1 VVDIRPEVAL
11 DEPAPPWWEQAIVV
25 VIITLLTGA
34 LVGPIFAPTQEE
46 TPILRLMWLPVYG
59 ATLGLVLLRL
69 DRLWR
74 IWPAALILLLMVI
87 HAYASKY
94 WSIDPGVTTRRTIAF
109 AMSSLFALY
118 LGARFRGPH
127 LPRIM
132 MIACLLMGVASL
144 IMVFANPA
152 IGVHQYENAGLWRG
166 IWYEKNQM
174 GLVMVSG
181 VIAAA
186 ACLATSDNHRLS
198 WSMILAW
205 ATVGA
210 CTLLVLATQSK
221 TSLLCL
227 ILGVGVVA
235 GFWAMRRGGAAFTVV
250 CIWLGVVIGALIL
263 YLVITEPAVIL
274 KALGKD
280 PSLTGRTDI
289 WTALMRKVAEKPW
302 TGFGYQA
309 FWGRTSIPAEWI
321 RRETQWPVPS
331 AHNGW
336 IDLLVQLGW
345 PGAISVGATML
356 LVFFVLVARV
366 GGAGARE
373 GYFCLAYFIV
383 FLLLSLSESVLMT
396 NANLPWTLLMAAL
409 ARCFLPDPQP
419 STRHSPAALD
429 HSGAHRY
436 LTRSRIAANYGHGQ
450 FRRPLP
456 VRRRARA

>member
-1 VVDIRPEVAL
+1 M
-11 DEPAPPWWEQAIVV
+11 WEQALVV

-59 ATLGLVLLRL
+59 ATMGLVLLRL
-69 DRLWR
+69 DKLWR
-74 IWPAALILLLMVI
+74 IWPAALILMLMVL

-94 WSIDPGVTTRRTIAF
+94 WSIDPGVTTRRTVAF

-118 LGARFRGPH
+118 LGARFRGAN
-127 LPRIM
+127 LPRILA
-132 MIACLLMGVASL
+132 ISCLLMGVASL
-144 IMVFANPA
+144 VMVFANPT

-181 VIAAA
+181 VVAAA
-186 ACLATSDNHRLS
+186 AWLASSDNRRVS
-198 WSMILAW
+198 WSMMLAW
-205 ATVGA
+205 ATVAA

-235 GFWAMRRGGAAFTVV
+235 GFWAMRRGGPAFTVV
-250 CIWLGVVIGALIL
+250 CVWLGVVIGALII

-289 WTALMRKVAEKPW
+289 WSALMRKVAERPW

-309 FWGRTSIPAEWI
+309 FWGRTSVPAEWI

-345 PGAISVGATML
+345 PGAFSVGLTMA
-356 LVFFVLVARV
+356 LVFIVLIARV

-373 GYFCLAYFIV
+373 GYFSLAYFVV

-409 ARCFLPDPQP
+409 ARSFLPDPQP
-419 STRHSPAALD
+419 ERSTGPAALD
-429 HSGAHRY
+429 PKGGDRY
-436 LTRSRIAANYGHGQ
+436 LTRSRIAPNYGHGQ
-450 FRRPLP
+450 HRRPLP